1 MKVLSLLIVKMFL
14 AILSVAASENTR
26 MFSEYTYFP
35 PFCLH
40 SLKIV
45 CV

>member
-1 MKVLSLLIVKMFL
+1 MKVLSLLTVKM
-14 AILSVAASENTR
+14 AIPSVAPSENTR
-26 MFSEYTYFP
+26 MFSEFKYFP